1 MWPWSR
7 KKGGCHLA
15 QLCVQH
21 VQLPSAPQLPAPPY
35 SAASQDSWTGVGSQ
49 YQWSWLYPDLLYVIY
64 LKTVDSIAV
73 LILLAMC
80 NCRGVFPLCVPKNPT
95 VHQGLSHCGM
105 QMCINIFVRT
115 EKKERG
121 ERGGEKRDTASPD
134 ASQLHRAN
142 EHKCHCQAEMKKKCV
157 TAANCAGVG
166 GQQDM
171 FCIWRGE
178 CPRRDK
184 EALHL

>member
-1 MWPWSR
+1 MPP
-7 KKGGCHLA
+7 GPA
-15 QLCVQH
+15 QCAAC
-21 VQLPSAPQLPAPPY
+21 SAPQCTTTPSTTILSSIARFMDWCRFPVPLIPA
-35 SAASQDSWTGVGSQ
+35 AFWVTTHG
-49 YQWSWLYPDLLYVIY
+49 VIY
-64 LKTVDSIAV
+64 LKTVDSIA
-73 LILLAMC
+73 LLGLLATC

-105 QMCINIFVRT
+105 QICINIFVRR
-115 EKKERG
+115 EKRERG
-121 ERGGEKRDTASPD
+121 EGGEGKKRETASPD
-134 ASQLHRAN
+134 ASQLHWAN

-178 CPRRDK
+178 CPRR
-184 EALHL
+184 ESQTLHL

>member
-1 MWPWSR
+1 M
-7 KKGGCHLA
+7 
-15 QLCVQH
+15 
-21 VQLPSAPQLPAPPY
+21 Y
-35 SAASQDSWTGVGSQ
+35 
-49 YQWSWLYPDLLYVIY
+49 
-64 LKTVDSIAV
+64 
-73 LILLAMC
+73 

-105 QMCINIFVRT
+105 QICINIFVRR

-121 ERGGEKRDTASPD
+121 EGGGKKGETASPD

-171 FCIWRGE
+171 FCI
-178 CPRRDK
+178 
-184 EALHL
+184 